1 MGAGQLR
8 ARTLLPVEAPT
19 FDPMSSPRIVPYSSE
34 QYDACRSLWVELTE
48 HHRLIYGAPGI
59 GGDDPGGDWDR
70 HLASPLRLGTWVAV
84 IDGVVVGLV
93 GLQRTD
99 RGGVEVEP
107 MVVAA
112 KHRGS
117 GVGRALLGRV
127 LDECHRIGESSVSVR
142 PVARNTA
149 ALAAFKAMGFT
160 TVGMVELFMDLDR
173 RQGGW
178 IEGVTIDGVDLDR

>member
-1 MGAGQLR
+1 
-8 ARTLLPVEAPT
+8 
-19 FDPMSSPRIVPYSSE
+19 MSRLELVPYSPE
-34 QYDACRSLWVELTE
+34 QYDACRSLWGELTE
-48 HHRLIYGAPGI
+48 HHRLIYDAPWI

-84 IDGVVVGLV
+84 IDGVVAGLV

-99 RGGVEVEP
+99 RDGVEVEP

-112 KHRGS
+112 THRGA

-127 LDECHRIGESSVSVR
+127 LEECRTLGESTVSVR
-142 PVARNTA
+142 PVARNTD

-160 TVGMVELFMDLDR
+160 TVGMVELFMDVER
-173 RQGGW
+173 RQGTW
-178 IEGVTIDGVDLDR
+178 VDGVTIDGVDLDR